1 MKKINL
7 TSKKELGERFAR
19 FRTSIGKTQEE
30 LSHEL
35 GIKQTTISR
44 IESGD
49 SPPRLKY
56 ILYLKENYAIDVN
69 WMLTGKGS
77 MKPTDNEDCSKVN
90 GNGNCPLFQSCIT
103 EKDPDYES
111 FKELI
116 VLMKVPIIRYGVFL
130 RLKEMKALVKEDG
143 KIVLSVN

>member
-1 MKKINL
+1 MIKINL

-19 FRTSIGKTQEE
+19 FRTFIGKTQKE
-30 LSHEL
+30 LSKEL
-35 GIKQTTISR
+35 GVRQTAVTH
-44 IESGD
+44 IENGTTA
-49 SPPRLKY
+49 PALKY
-56 ILYLKENYAIDVN
+56 VLYLKENYALDVN

-77 MKPTDNEDCSKVN
+77 IKSTDNEDCSK

-103 EKDPDYES
+103 GKDPDYES
-111 FKELI
+111 FKELF

-130 RLKEMKALVKEDG
+130 RLKELKALVKEDG